1 MPGCGL
7 RTRSLIERTVIVTAD
22 NVEMQG
28 IEFEI
33 INDSNAA
40 VVGIEKLSKALS
52 NLKTDVGSGISAVSK
67 AGAAISRLRKSLD
80 GIDTKGMGD
89 KLKAVSDA
97 VNNLKINPSVKVPAS
112 LSKNIAALNAAV
124 AGSDTGKIIS
134 LGTAL
139 QSMERSGN
147 IKISSALPKNITELS
162 TALSSLDASNIGKLS
177 TLTASLTPLSELGK
191 SQMNTFINQLKKLP
205 EVINE
210 LEAADLDKF
219 NQQMKD
225 LTESMRPFADEMN
238 KVSAGFSAFPSRI
251 QRLITST
258 ERYNNVVGIANS
270 RTNSL
275 ANTMK
280 QLRNSVIIAKIGS
293 IFGKAVKKSA
303 EYTEDLNLFTVSMGE
318 YAKQAYEFANSVS
331 EIVGIDPAQ
340 WMRNQGVFNT
350 IITGFGVSGDKA
362 AYMSQNLTQL
372 AYDLSSFYNM
382 DVASAMQKVQSGI
395 AGELEPMRRLG
406 YDLSVARLEQERLN
420 LGITKSVS
428 AMTQAE
434 KSQLRYYTMMTQVTQ
449 VQGDMARTLEQP
461 ANMLRVLQMQFEQCT
476 RAVGNLFIPILSKL
490 LPWLI
495 AITRGLREIIA
506 SVGAL
511 FGVTLNAP
519 DWGSSFGGAVN
530 GSGEIADNL
539 SGAAGSAK
547 ELKNQL
553 AGFDELNVIQSES
566 GGGGGGAGAGSVG
579 GFEDIELPGYDFL
592 KDAVSSNIDK
602 VYNKIK
608 PLVNFI
614 NDNLQETLLVVG
626 TIGATILAWKLS
638 NKFSD
643 GILSTKLALSDIHNL
658 AVAGAAAVITIGVS
672 YLLENRGLAGS
683 ENENWDKLV
692 LSWLTSAGGAGFVG
706 KKVSGIL
713 GKKAGLAAS
722 GVDLAISTVFSIK
735 AIFKDVEDGGI
746 DLKTVADSVWTAL
759 KGAAAG
765 GLIALAAGAT
775 FAVGASIGAGLTLAG
790 IGISVALAKAK
801 LDTRETKWGN
811 LELTKEQITEY
822 VQEQLFSIDVT
833 ATIGAVDSV
842 ISDLDSQKD
851 KLNAAISDFN
861 DGLTLVKFGVDKEGS
876 YQKMLTA
883 LTGGATDGSY
893 SADSILGQL
902 ENVTKQSGVAV
913 KLGINTFL
921 EDSDS
926 RVELSN
932 MLDTSDSIILSET
945 QRMGRELADLL
956 AKGLNDGL
964 SANEQEMAFSLSSTL
979 SRISQAAAQENINTE
994 FLGNLAFSLA
1004 DMSQGSFDS
1013 TVEQF
1018 ATGKAQLREQYQA
1031 LAISTLAGMRTRHAS
1046 LTEIGTPEALT
1057 KADELKAEI
1066 DKFANNM
1073 TAYVNEA
1080 VERVSHQ
1087 GAEMIAQRVR
1097 EAFSEV
1103 ITADEF
1109 EGMGLTLDLS
1119 NWFANMP
1126 KGEISTNDLANFVDG
1141 YIGDML
1147 YAMLSE
1153 ADYNSYLSASKSTGK
1168 SLFALLPQNIQSL
1181 FYSELGDF
1189 LSSDDVK
1196 NYLGGDY
1203 TTQVFESLGYDAWGI
1218 FSTAFADNTLN
1229 AQFGLSTGESVISG
1243 LSQNDWAGAGA
1254 SDGTSYAN
1262 GFLSAAKDAAQFS
1275 LLMTGKYYGN
1285 TTALRKKIKGYA
1297 TGGYPKQG
1305 ELFWAREDGA
1315 PEMVGKMG
1323 GNTAV
1328 ANNEQIV
1335 TGISSGVSKGVSDA
1349 NREQNALL
1357 REQNNLLRQ
1366 LLQKQFTAQVS
1377 PSAEFG
1383 RVVAKSSRMYEK
1395 TYG

>member
-1 MPGCGL
+1 M
-7 RTRSLIERTVIVTAD
+7 
-22 NVEMQG
+22 EMQG

-97 VNNLKINPSVKVPAS
+97 VNNLKIDPSVKVPAS
-112 LSKNIAALNAAV
+112 LSKNLAALNAAV

-225 LTESMRPFADEMN
+225 LAEAMRPFADEMN

-258 ERYNNVVGIANS
+258 ERYNNVVGIANR

-280 QLRNSVIIAKIGS
+280 QLRNSAIIAKIGS

-318 YAKQAYEFANSVS
+318 YAKQAYEFAHSVS
-331 EIVGIDPAQ
+331 EIVSIDPAQ

-362 AYMSQNLTQL
+362 AYMSKNLTQL

-566 GGGGGGAGAGSVG
+566 GGGGGGAGGDTVG
-579 GFEDIELPGYDFL
+579 GFEGIELPGYDFL

-658 AVAGAAAVITIGVS
+658 TVAGAAAVITIGVS

-790 IGISVALAKAK
+790 IGISVALANAE

-811 LELTKEQITEY
+811 LELTKEQITKY
-822 VQEQLFSIDVT
+822 VQEQLFSIDVN

-893 SADSILGQL
+893 SADSILGM
-902 ENVTKQSGVAV
+902 
-913 KLGINTFL
+913 LGKT
-921 EDSDS
+921 
-926 RVELSN
+926 
-932 MLDTSDSIILSET
+932 
-945 QRMGRELADLL
+945 
-956 AKGLNDGL
+956 L
-964 SANEQEMAFSLSSTL
+964 SASGNTIMLGYGMLGYDDEHRLDVANLINASNASV
-979 SRISQAAAQENINTE
+979 QAAAESAGKELAVLLQKGWTEGLEENESARALELAGFIRRVTTAAEEGKIAGE
-994 FLGNLAFSLA
+994 FAGKVAFTLE
-1004 DMSQGSFDS
+1004 DVDRGSF
-1013 TVEQF
+1013 TQVVEQYN
-1018 ATGKAQLREQYQA
+1018 T
-1031 LAISTLAGMRTRHAS
+1031 
-1046 LTEIGTPEALT
+1046 
-1057 KADELKAEI
+1057 LKAELEQSYRDI
-1066 DKFANNM
+1066 AIRTLGEMQSSYSLAVANGDM
-1073 TAYVNEA
+1073 ETANRIAEEIKAYE
-1080 VERVSHQ
+1080 ETMYQRI
-1087 GAEMIAQRVR
+1087 AEMVEAATAVGRQKILQAAQN
-1097 EAFSEV
+1097 AFSES
-1103 ITADEF
+1103 ILPEDIAIKAGSPFAALKGIYADAANEMSAESFAHELDALIYTAFDNVLSSEDLKALKNTVDALGTNMF
-1109 EGMGLTLDLS
+1109 SILSDSNKSMIQEMLQGLY
-1119 NWFANMP
+1119 
-1126 KGEISTNDLANFVDG
+1126 GEDFTAEV
-1141 YIGDML
+1141 M
-1147 YAMLSE
+1147 
-1153 ADYNSYLSASKSTGK
+1153 SYLQKPGED
-1168 SLFALLPQNIQSL
+1168 I
-1181 FYSELGDF
+1181 
-1189 LSSDDVK
+1189 LSGYVNAGFNTDVGRTA
-1196 NYLGGDY
+1196 GGNLI
-1203 TTQVFESLGYDAWGI
+1203 E
-1218 FSTAFADNTLN
+1218 
-1229 AQFGLSTGESVISG
+1229 G

-1254 SDGTSYAN
+1254 SDGASYAN
-1262 GFLSAAKDAAQFS
+1262 GFQSAAMNATKFHTQRVVGYAAAF
-1275 LLMTGKYYGN
+1275 
-1285 TTALRKKIKGYA
+1285 RKIIKGYA

-1366 LLQKQFTAQVS
+1366 LLQKQFTAQVF